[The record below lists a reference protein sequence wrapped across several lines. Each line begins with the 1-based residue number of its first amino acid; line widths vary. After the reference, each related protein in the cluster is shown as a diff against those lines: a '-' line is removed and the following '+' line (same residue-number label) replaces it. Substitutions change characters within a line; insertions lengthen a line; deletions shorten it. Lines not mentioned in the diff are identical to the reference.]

1 MHNLLLVISKFPPE
15 YSGPGVRIPRL
26 YQWLKTCKSPYKF
39 QVLCNGLEQTKD
51 QHYTYQDMQI
61 HRIGSD
67 WTRRFLKTLLLV
79 PTALIHSIAYQVE
92 FLKTLLTLFFKS
104 SYKNIDL
111 VHIAGHSGGTAAALC
126 WAKIKNMPVLMELV
140 TANAPYRQKFFY
152 LFKTPEIE
160 QLKVVAL
167 TEDMRQKCLK
177 AGLEDNKIWCR
188 PNPIDENKF
197 KIASKA
203 EKKSLRSELTPFGIE
218 DIVLVSV
225 AKMMPQKNQFLI
237 LKALTHLPQNFVALI
252 AGPLIKDGPLYARD
266 RAYVNE
272 MEDFIAS
279 NGLNHRVHRVYDLV
293 DADKYVKAGD
303 IYMMPAWN
311 EGFGT
316 PMLEAMATGLPV
328 IGNKNEPAFREW
340 IINNEN
346 GYLCDID
353 KPQDWADAIQ
363 NVVTLSENDRKK
375 MAADI
380 HVRAGQSS
388 IYSTYENIIFN
399 LLGDPK

>member
-1 MHNLLLVISKFPPE
+1 MRNLLLVISKFPPE

-51 QHYTYQDMQI
+51 QHYTYHDMHI

-92 FLKTLLTLFFKS
+92 FLKTFLTLFFKS

-126 WAKIKNMPVLMELV
+126 WAKIKNKPVLMELV
-140 TANAPYRQKFFY
+140 TANAPHRQKFFY
-152 LFKTPEIE
+152 LFKTPEIK

-188 PNPIDENKF
+188 PNPINENKF

-203 EKKSLRSELTPFGIE
+203 KKKSLRSELTPFGTE

-252 AGPLIKDGPLYARD
+252 AGPLITDGLLYARD
-266 RAYVNE
+266 RFYVNE
-272 MEDFIAS
+272 MEDFIVS
-279 NGLNHRVHRVYDLV
+279 NGLNDRVHRVYDLV
-293 DADKYVKAGD
+293 AADEYIKAGD
-303 IYMMPAWN
+303 LYMMPAWN

-316 PMLEAMATGLPV
+316 PMIEAMACGLPV
-328 IGNKNEPAFREW
+328 IANKDEPAFQEW
-340 IINNEN
+340 IIDGKN
-346 GYLCDID
+346 GALCDINL
-353 KPQDWADAIQ
+353 PQDWAMRIKSMSALSDAERQKISFDILNIASQ
-363 NVVTLSENDRKK
+363 TNVFGNYEEILEYLLR
-375 MAADI
+375 
-380 HVRAGQSS
+380 QS
-388 IYSTYENIIFN
+388 
-399 LLGDPK
+399 